1 MDIFISFKK
10 HNIDLRI
17 NLVTKELESE
27 IPNQEVMR
35 YLKGILTNKER
46 FISRFSEPIKNIMV
60 EYMDMPDTT
69 FMSELEDMY
78 DDVVPYTYNEA
89 FAIENDSYKAKV
101 FGSINITD
109 MITSLGHKR
118 IATEGKQVK
127 HKKFDKDGN
136 FLGTEEYDVIYEV
149 HEVNGEKLGLTEN
162 VFAIRC
168 WCTTTDKE
176 HWLWIE
182 EEYKNSPLEAVASTF
197 RIHENLISNIKE
209 IKRQGDVLLV
219 EMNDENIKPEG
230 NIVPLNATQY
240 FSLLTAQS

>member
-1 MDIFISFKK
+1 MDVFISFKK

-17 NLVTKELESE
+17 NLVTKELESG

-46 FISRFSEPIKNIMV
+46 FISRFTEPIKNIMV
-60 EYMDMPDTT
+60 EYMDMPDTS
-69 FMSELEDMY
+69 FMTELEDMY

-89 FAIENDSYKAKV
+89 FAIENDAYKAKV

-127 HKKFDKDGN
+127 HKKFDKQGN

-182 EEYKNSPLEAVASTF
+182 EQYKNSPLEAVASTF

-230 NIVPLNATQY
+230 NIVPLNAEQY

>member
-17 NLVTKELESE
+17 NLVTKELESG

-89 FAIENDSYKAKV
+89 FAIENEPYKAKV

-118 IATEGKQVK
+118 IATEGKQVT
-127 HKKFDKDGN
+127 HKKIDNEGN

-182 EEYKNSPLEAVASTF
+182 EQYKNSPLEAVASTF

-219 EMNDENIKPEG
+219 EMLDENIKPEG

>member
-1 MDIFISFKK
+1 MDVFISFKK

-17 NLVTKELESE
+17 NLVTKELESG

-127 HKKFDKDGN
+127 HKKFDKDGT

>member
-1 MDIFISFKK
+1 MDVFISFKK

-17 NLVTKELESE
+17 NLVTKELESG

-35 YLKGILTNKER
+35 YLKGVLTNKER

-60 EYMDMPDTT
+60 EYMDMSDTT

-127 HKKFDKDGN
+127 HKKFDNEGN

-182 EEYKNSPLEAVASTF
+182 EQYKDSPLEAVASTF

>member
-1 MDIFISFKK
+1 MDVFISFKK

-17 NLVTKELESE
+17 NLVTKELESG

-89 FAIENDSYKAKV
+89 FAIKNDSYKAKV

-127 HKKFDKDGN
+127 HKKFDNEGN

-182 EEYKNSPLEAVASTF
+182 EQYKNSPLEAVASTF

>member
-1 MDIFISFKK
+1 MDVFISFKK

-17 NLVTKELESE
+17 NLVTKELESG

-69 FMSELEDMY
+69 FMTELEDMY

-89 FAIENDSYKAKV
+89 FAIENEPYKAKV

-118 IATEGKQVK
+118 IATEGKQVT
-127 HKKFDKDGN
+127 HKKFDNEGN

-182 EEYKNSPLEAVASTF
+182 EQYKNSPLEAVASTF

-219 EMNDENIKPEG
+219 EMLDENIKPEG

>member
-1 MDIFISFKK
+1 MDKFIDFKK

-17 NLVTKELESE
+17 NLVTKELYSGV
-27 IPNQEVMR
+27 PNMEVMR
-35 YLKGILTNKER
+35 YIKGILTNKER
-46 FISRFSEPIKNIMV
+46 FVTRFTEPIKHIMV
-60 EYMDMPDTT
+60 TYMKEDDVT
-69 FMSELEDMY
+69 FMEDLENMY

-89 FAIENDSYKAKV
+89 FAIKDDAYKAKV
-101 FGSINITD
+101 FGSINITE

-127 HKKFDKDGN
+127 HKKFDKEGN

-149 HEVNGEKLGLTEN
+149 HEVNGEKLGLNEN

-182 EEYKNSPLEAVASTF
+182 EQYKNSPLEAVASTF

-219 EMNDENIKPEG
+219 EMKDDDIKPEG
-230 NIVPLNATQY
+230 NIVPLNAEQY

>member
-1 MDIFISFKK
+1 MDVFISFKK

-17 NLVTKELESE
+17 NLVTKELESG

-35 YLKGILTNKER
+35 YLKGVLTNKER

-60 EYMDMPDTT
+60 EYMDMSDTT

-89 FAIENDSYKAKV
+89 FAIENDAYKAKV

-127 HKKFDKDGN
+127 HKKFDKEGN

-182 EEYKNSPLEAVASTF
+182 EQYKDSPLEAVASTF

>member
-1 MDIFISFKK
+1 MDVFISFKK

-17 NLVTKELESE
+17 NLVTKELESG

-46 FISRFSEPIKNIMV
+46 FISRFTEPIKNIMV
-60 EYMDMPDTT
+60 EYMDMPDTS
-69 FMSELEDMY
+69 FMTELEDMY

-89 FAIENDSYKAKV
+89 FAIKNDAYKAKV

-127 HKKFDKDGN
+127 HKKFDKQGN

-182 EEYKNSPLEAVASTF
+182 EQYKNSPLEAVASTF

-230 NIVPLNATQY
+230 NIVPLNAEQY